1 MIIKNPFPSHGKGL
15 GKVRLFCGKAEKM
28 EVCLKKIIKTAK
40 MKLPLHE
47 FLFVKATAPSV
58 YKIKKIL
65 KKALTKVKSCC
76 RIAIVVK
83 TCAFSSA
90 G

>member
-1 MIIKNPFPSHGKGL
+1 MTVSGKSQGAFPGK
-15 GKVRLFCGKAEKM
+15 
-28 EVCLKKIIKTAK
+28 
-40 MKLPLHE
+40 
-47 FLFVKATAPSV
+47 APSV

-83 TCAFSSA
+83 MCAFSSA